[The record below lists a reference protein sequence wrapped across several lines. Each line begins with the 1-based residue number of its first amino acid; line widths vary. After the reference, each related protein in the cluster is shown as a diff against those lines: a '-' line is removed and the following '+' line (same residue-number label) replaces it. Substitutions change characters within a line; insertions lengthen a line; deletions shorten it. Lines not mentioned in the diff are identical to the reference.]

1 MKHPILLALLALVLA
16 GHLAA
21 QSTPSTPTNPVAP
34 SAPTAPQGP
43 VSPATE
49 SSDPAGASQANP
61 GSGGLTGTWVVERA
75 VYDFI
80 TVLKD
85 VKDLEGTYYK
95 RLTFAAQGKGKITYT
110 GKADQVDMEYDMREQ
125 GLTIAYGSRL
135 KPQTDLFQVLYLA
148 DGKLFL
154 KSRRLGTMN
163 GTMFYILSKE
173 K

>member
-1 MKHPILLALLALVLA
+1 MKYCLSFAVLLCFFM
-16 GHLAA
+16 GSLAA
-21 QSTPSTPTNPVAP
+21 QTAPATPTSPASPSTPSSPQTPVAP
-34 SAPTAPQGP
+34 
-43 VSPATE
+43 VSETSSTLGQVQSNGAT
-49 SSDPAGASQANP
+49 
-61 GSGGLTGTWVVERA
+61 GGLTGTWVVERA

-110 GKADQVDMEYDMREQ
+110 GKAEQIDMEYDMREQ

-135 KPQTDLFQVLYLA
+135 KPQTDLFQLLYLA

-163 GTMFYILSKE
+163 GTMIYILSKE